1 MNCFPATKFNHLRQV
16 VAVPLSRLTPAEI
29 SDIIAQVEQAKHH
42 YNGWAKALLSRIVCG
57 PRSLAAFPEDIHCGW
72 QDFEKWYTGDS
83 ATRFLNGLPAY
94 SGIAKHL
101 QAVRTYA
108 SILLGQPQV
117 ASPIEQSVFDAFMEQ
132 SHLLEWQVWRLH
144 QEVRDLLSAIDPL
157 TGVSSRKGMI
167 SRLQQEQQRVRRT
180 PDSHCVIGMMDF
192 DHFKEIND
200 TYGHQ
205 AGDHVLQAAVS
216 FVVSQLRNYDL
227 IYRYGGEEFLICLPA
242 TSLKQAKK
250 TLERVKNGLE
260 AMPIT
265 LDSGAEARV
274 TASFGISLLEDS
286 ALVEEVIARCDKAL
300 YQAKQNGRNR
310 IVVWR
315 PVQD

>member
-1 MNCFPATKFNHLRQV
+1 M
-16 VAVPLSRLTPAEI
+16 PLSRLTPAKI

-42 YNGWAKALLSRIVCG
+42 YNGWEKVLLSRIACG
-57 PRSLAAFPEDIHCGW
+57 PRNFVFPEDIHCGW
-72 QDFEKWYTGDS
+72 QSFEEWYTSDS
-83 ATRFLNGLPAY
+83 SAHFLNGLPAY

-101 QAVRTYA
+101 QAVRAYA
-108 SILLGQPQV
+108 LILLGQHHQKT

-144 QEVRDLLSAIDPL
+144 QEARDLLSAIDPL

-167 SRLQQEQQRVRRT
+167 FRLQQEQQRVQRT
-180 PDSHCVIGMMDF
+180 PGSHCVIGMMDF

-200 TYGHQ
+200 THGHQ

-216 FVVSQLRNYDL
+216 YVVGCLRNYDL

-242 TSLKQAKK
+242 TSLRRAKK
-250 TLERVKNGLE
+250 ILERVKNGLE
-260 AMPIT
+260 AMQIR
-265 LDSGAEARV
+265 LDGGAEARV
-274 TASFGISLLEDS
+274 TASFGISLLDDS
-286 ALVEEVIARCDKAL
+286 ASVEEVIARCDKAL

-310 IVVWR
+310 IVVWS
-315 PVQD
+315 PAQG